1 MSAELKKDKK
11 DNDNRKKNKKKKG
24 KKRNDGNIDDLQQD
38 VDQVAEIMVTNID
51 KLLERGDKLEDLM
64 ENAEDLEAQAKG
76 FQVVTKKVKENE
88 KWKYRK
94 TKICLAL
101 IIFFILIAVV
111 AIILLIVK
119 PW

>member
-1 MSAELKKDKK
+1 MSAELKKGKKENDKK
-11 DNDNRKKNKKKKG
+11 KKKKKG
-24 KKRNDGNIDDLQQD
+24 KKRNDSNIDDLQQD
-38 VDQVAEIMVTNID
+38 VDQVTEIMVFNID
-51 KLLERGDKLEDLM
+51 KLLERGDKLDDLM

-101 IIFFILIAVV
+101 IIIFILIAIV
-111 AIILLIVK
+111 AIILLVIK